1 MSTKNTTENT
11 SIQEVEVD
19 DSTINEILGMPGA
32 ENIMIPS
39 KESKKPSIFSNGKV
53 DMSFIENDE
62 KEESVSPAVIAKET
76 TDSKEIPAPSKKET
90 VDSSVNKEAIQDVLD
105 EINSVIDEENST
117 TSGTGRPKV
126 DKSGLIDT
134 VNKLVEKGILFPFD
148 DDKPLEKYTTQDFLE
163 LIEVNMAEKEKA
175 VRESTPLEFFDSL
188 PEELQYAAKYVA
200 DGGQDLKS
208 LFRVLAQTEEIKDLD
223 VSDDNDQE
231 VIVRNYLSATRF
243 GTPEEIEEEID
254 AWKDRGELGNKAS
267 KFKPK
272 LDNMQAQIVAR
283 KLQEQEVLRKNQ
295 EQAAQY
301 YTDSV
306 YKTLEDGTLNGLKL
320 DKKTQGMLFS
330 GLIQPNYPSASGRP
344 TNLLGHLLERYQYGT
359 KNTKPRH
366 DLIAEALW
374 LLADPESYKNK
385 IKEGSVKEAN
395 EKTVRLL
402 KTEQSNRN
410 SSTNVSNDEP
420 ESSGRVTKKL
430 SRNAEGGS
438 FFRRD

>member
-39 KESKKPSIFSNGKV
+39 KENKKPSIFSNGKV
-53 DMSFIENDE
+53 DMSFIDNDE
-62 KEESVSPAVIAKET
+62 KEESVSPAAIAKET
-76 TDSKEIPAPSKKET
+76 PASKEISAPSKKET
-90 VDSSVNKEAIQDVLD
+90 VESSVSNEAIQDALD
-105 EINSVIDEENST
+105 EINSVIDEENAAS
-117 TSGTGRPKV
+117 SGTGRPKI

-148 DDKPLEKYTTQDFLE
+148 DDKPLEKYSTQDFLE
-163 LIEVNMAEKEKA
+163 LIEVNMAEKEKTI
-175 VRESTPLEFFDSL
+175 RETTPIEFFDSL

-254 AWKDRGELGNKAS
+254 AWKDRGELENKAL

-283 KLQEQEVLRKNQ
+283 KLQEQEVMRKQQ

-306 YKTLEDGTLNGLKL
+306 YKTLENGDLNGLKL

-344 TNLLGHLLERYQYGT
+344 TNLLGHLLEKYQYGT
-359 KNTKPRH
+359 KNSKPRH

-402 KTEQSNRN
+402 KTEQANRN
-410 SSTNVSNDEP
+410 SSASVSNDEP

-430 SRNAEGGS
+430 SRNNQGGS